1 MHARGCF
8 FRHGLDF
15 ADLLRYEETDN
26 LKQREAEMKICH
38 YNNNQAGVIVGDS
51 VYNIGDALIKAGL
64 SRNGYTML
72 EIVDALANH
81 PQAMQIAHDASRG
94 AGSVPLS
101 SVRLLAP
108 ISNPGS
114 LWAAA
119 ANYRAHQEEMKT
131 RMGNAGRESK
141 SKDELMAE
149 FFLKTTSSIIG
160 PGDTIILP
168 KISKLVD
175 FECELCAVIGKRARK
190 VTEDQALNYV
200 FGYMMCWDISQ
211 RDPWGKGVHNTR
223 NIRKGF
229 DTFSALGPWIVTRDE
244 IDEPQNLTIKV
255 LQNGK
260 EVMTAHTSDMICGL
274 REHIR
279 FLTSCLTL
287 RPGDLITTGTPAGVS
302 QLNDGD
308 HLKGTIEKIGSMELR
323 VKAEE

>member
-1 MHARGCF
+1 
-8 FRHGLDF
+8 
-15 ADLLRYEETDN
+15 
-26 LKQREAEMKICH
+26 MKICN
-38 YNNNQAGVIVGDS
+38 YNNNQAGVVIGDK
-51 VYNIGDALIKAGL
+51 VYPIGDALIKAGYA
-64 SRNGYTML
+64 RNGYSML
-72 EIVDALANH
+72 EIIDALANN
-81 PQAMQIAHDASRG
+81 PAAMQIARDAAQG
-94 AGSVPLS
+94 AGGVALS

-108 ISNPGS
+108 ITNPGS

-119 ANYRAHQEEMKT
+119 ANYRAHQAEMIT
-131 RMGNAGRESK
+131 RMGSAGRENK

-149 FFLKTTSSIIG
+149 FFLKPTSSIIG
-160 PGDTIILP
+160 PNDTVILP

-175 FECELCAVIGKRARK
+175 FECELCAVIGKPARK

-211 RDPWGKGVHNTR
+211 RDPWGKGMQNTR

-229 DTFSALGPWIVTRDE
+229 DTFSGLGPWIVTRDE

-302 QLNDGD
+302 KLHDGD
-308 HLKGTIEKIGSMELR
+308 HLKGTIEKIGEMEIN
-323 VKAEE
+323 VKAEQ